1 MTIGVLP
8 IEGVRNSVPNVEEM
22 TGGEAIIASLAAHHV
37 DTVFGI
43 PGTHNLALFAAMPKY
58 GVRNITTRHEQGAGY
73 AADGYARS
81 SGRVGVVVTTT
92 GPAAL
97 NAATALAQANSDS
110 VPTLLIA
117 PGMPTGHPSHGTG
130 LLHEIRNQ
138 RGVFS
143 NIVAESH
150 RVESVAEI
158 PIAIAQ
164 AFARMRSGRPRSEY
178 LEVPLDLLDVVAAV
192 NRVAPLPL
200 SEPPRPKPTEI
211 SSAAQALNGA
221 GNVVIVAG
229 GGAGGAENELATIAE
244 KLQAVVVTTT
254 NGKGA
259 LRENHPLSLGAGVQH
274 RSVLAAVEQADAVL
288 AVGTEFAPSD
298 WWLGLP
304 QFNGSVVRIDIDQAS
319 VLANVIPTHPL
330 VGGAAQTL
338 EALTDQLDQHPDA
351 DPAEL
356 SQLRESVE
364 LEHAESGLFWRAAFE
379 SVNAVLPVNTIIA
392 ADNAMASYYGALG
405 LLTLKRSRSFLF
417 PTGAGTLGF
426 GLPAGLGAKL
436 ANPDAA
442 VVVIQGDGGLMFT
455 VQELITAAQCGIA
468 LPVIV
473 FDNGGYGEIRNEM
486 AERGDPTHSVS
497 LVTPD
502 FPALARSL
510 GCLGVSVSE
519 TGDLGA
525 LVAQALKADRPTL
538 LHVLEQSKAGLE
550 MLGRP

>member
-1 MTIGVLP
+1 MT
-8 IEGVRNSVPNVEEM
+8 NSEVM
-22 TGGEAIIASLAAHHV
+22 TGGEAVVASLAAHKV

-58 GVRNITTRHEQGAGY
+58 GIRNITTRHEQGAGY

-158 PIAIAQ
+158 PVAVAQ
-164 AFARMRSGRPRSEY
+164 AFARMCSGRPRSEY
-178 LEVPLDLLDVVAAV
+178 LEIPLDLLDSVAAV
-192 NRVAPLPL
+192 SLVSPLQP
-200 SEPPRPKPTEI
+200 SEPLRPKPAAV
-211 SSAAQALNGA
+211 SGAAQLLNEA

-229 GGAGGAENELATIAE
+229 GGAGNAQIELAAIAE

-254 NGKGA
+254 NGKGT
-259 LRENHPLSLGAGVQH
+259 LKENHPLSLGAGVQH
-274 RSVLAAVEQADAVL
+274 RSVLAALEKADAVI

-304 QFNGSVVRIDIDQAS
+304 NFSGSIVRIDIDPSA

-330 VGGAAQTL
+330 VGDAAQTL
-338 EALTDQLDQHPDA
+338 EELTNQLDQRVDA
-351 DPAEL
+351 DPAAL
-356 SQLRESVE
+356 QQLKKSVQTE
-364 LEHAESGLFWRAAFE
+364 KDESGNYWRSAFE
-379 SVNAVLPVNTIIA
+379 SVNAVLPENTIIA

-405 LLTLKRSRSFLF
+405 ALTLKRSRSFLF
-417 PTGAGTLGF
+417 PTGVGTLGF

-436 ANPDAA
+436 ANPDSA

-486 AERGDPTHSVS
+486 ADRGDTIHSVS

-519 TGDLGA
+519 ADDLGA
-525 LVAQALKADRPTL
+525 LVLEALKADRPTL
-538 LHVLEQSKAGLE
+538 LHVLEHSKAGLE